1 MDNES
6 IIDLAKRYS
15 ALVRQSLNPKYIF
28 LYGSY
33 AKDAASQDSDIDI
46 AVIVE
51 KLDGDY
57 LEEQSKLFKLRRSV
71 DLRIEPILLED
82 GVDRSGFLKEIKS
95 SGQII

>member
-15 ALVRQSLNPKYIF
+15 ALVRQNFNTKHIL

-33 AKDAASQDSDIDI
+33 AKGTASRDSDIDI
-46 AVIVE
+46 AVVVE
-51 KLDGDY
+51 KLNGDY
-57 LEEQSKLFKLRRSV
+57 LEEQSKLFKLRRSI

-82 GVDRSGFLKEIKS
+82 GLDKSGFLKEIMS
-95 SGQII
+95 TGQII